1 MTQHKGYY
9 NTAGTMSSYEATED
23 GGLLVHGV
31 IIMAAGTWVDMHGIK
46 TTFSP
51 EVLQACAGQWA
62 DNAVWTRHAGG
73 TPRSVTDKVGAVLN
87 PTYSPTEAAVIGDVY
102 LHNQT
107 DASRACSAL
116 VQMDRGAGGIKDVS
130 AETIVDIERDGNVL
144 NVTFTGLALV
154 EDGACETCRLPAYSV
169 QEDTT
174 MAEEENKTTQETT
187 EDPATEEQE
196 TQAEQP
202 ETTAKDGDLLDMLVG
217 FIEGL
222 IPETKDLIAGIQ
234 DSEGEDRIRAL
245 GRLEG
250 CMQAWGFPTVA
261 EEYSKAMDARL
272 ASFEKSIDEKLAN
285 IQNQVAQY
293 GRPAG
298 LKGHAGAEKEAGEQR
313 QTLTLYGNGRTALY

>member
-1 MTQHKGYY
+1 MTKHKGYY
-9 NTAGTMSSYEATED
+9 NSAGTMSSYEATED

-31 IIMAAGTWVDMHGIK
+31 IIMAAGEWTDMHGIK
-46 TTFSP
+46 TIFSP
-51 EVLQACAGQWA
+51 EVLQACALSWA

-87 PTYSPTEAAVIGDVY
+87 PHYSPTENAVIGDVY

-130 AETIVDIERDGNVL
+130 AETIVDIDKDGNVL
-144 NVTFTGLALV
+144 DMTFTGLALV
-154 EDGACETCRLPAYSV
+154 EDGACETCKLPAYSV

-174 MAEEENKTTQETT
+174 MADDEDKQKTNEDQTAG
-187 EDPATEEQE
+187 EDP
-196 TQAEQP
+196 QAEQP
-202 ETTAKDGDLLDMLVG
+202 ENEPKDKDLLDMLVG

-234 DSEGEDRIRAL
+234 ESEGEDRTRAL

-272 ASFEKSIDEKLAN
+272 ASFEKSIDDKLAN
-285 IQNQVAQY
+285 IQNEIAQY
-293 GRPAG
+293 GAPAG
-298 LKGHAGAEKEAGEQR
+298 LKGKMGAEKEAGAQR
-313 QTLTLYGNGRTALY
+313 QTLVLYGSGRTALY